1 MTTDVTKTGGDMR
14 NWMTMLAGLAFAAS
28 VHAADVAGVN
38 IPDKANVG
46 GQDLVLNGA
55 GVRTRAIFKVY
66 VGSLYVP
73 AKVKSAAD
81 VYAKS
86 PRRVQLNMLRDVGSD
101 QMIEALSEG
110 LNQANSPADAGA
122 VKAQMAELAA
132 ILKGI
137 GQLKEGNVLAF
148 DFVDGGTRVS
158 LNGQA
163 KGTVAGDAFNKALLN
178 AWLGD
183 KPVQDD
189 LRKAM
194 LGG

>member
-1 MTTDVTKTGGDMR
+1 MR
-14 NWMTMLAGLAFAAS
+14 KLITMLLGLAFAAS
-28 VHAADVAGVN
+28 VQAMDVAGVN

-73 AKVKSAAD
+73 AKVKTAAD
-81 VYAKS
+81 AYAKS
-86 PRRVQLNMLRDVGSD
+86 PRRVQLNMLRDVTSD
-101 QMIEALSEG
+101 QMVEALTDG
-110 LNQANSPADAGA
+110 LNQANSAADAGA
-122 VKAQMAELAA
+122 VKAQLGELAG
-132 ILKGI
+132 ILKSI

-148 DFVDGGTRVS
+148 DYVDGGTRVS

-163 KGTVAGDAFNKALLN
+163 KGTIAGDAFNKALFN
-178 AWLGD
+178 AWIGD

-189 LRKAM
+189 LKKAM

>member
-1 MTTDVTKTGGDMR
+1 MR
-14 NWMTMLAGLAFAAS
+14 NLVTMLVGLALAAG
-28 VHAADVAGVN
+28 VHAVEVAGVAL
-38 IPDKANVG
+38 PDKANVG
-46 GQDLVLNGA
+46 GQDLLLNGA
-55 GVRTRAIFKVY
+55 GVRSRMVFKVY

-73 AKVKSAAD
+73 AKTKTAAD
-81 VYAKS
+81 VYAKA
-86 PRRVQLNMLRDVGSD
+86 PRRVQLNMLRDVTSD
-101 QMIEALSEG
+101 QMVDALTEG
-110 LNQANSPADAGA
+110 LNQANSAAEAGA

-132 ILKGI
+132 ILKSI

-163 KGTVAGDAFNKALLN
+163 KGTIAGDAFNKALFN

-189 LRKAM
+189 LKKAM

>member
-1 MTTDVTKTGGDMR
+1 MR
-14 NWMTMLAGLAFAAS
+14 NLMTMLAGLAFAAS
-28 VHAADVAGVN
+28 VHAVDVAGVS
-38 IPDKANVG
+38 IPDKASVG
-46 GQDLVLNGA
+46 GQELVLNGA

-66 VGSLYVP
+66 VGSLYLP
-73 AKVKSAAD
+73 AKSKSAAE

-101 QMIEALSEG
+101 QMIEALSDG
-110 LNQANSPADAGA
+110 LNQANSAADAGA
-122 VKAQMAELAA
+122 VKPQMAELAA

-158 LNGQA
+158 LDGQA
-163 KGTVAGDAFNKALLN
+163 KGTVAGDAFNKALFN

>member
-1 MTTDVTKTGGDMR
+1 MR
-14 NWMTMLAGLAFAAS
+14 NLVTVVLGLALVAS
-28 VHAADVAGVN
+28 VQAMDVGGVN

-55 GVRTRAIFKVY
+55 GVRSRAIFKVY

-73 AKVKSAAD
+73 AKVKTAAD

-86 PRRVQLNMLRDVGSD
+86 PRRVQLNMMRDVTSD
-101 QMIEALSEG
+101 QMVEALTDG
-110 LNQANSPADAGA
+110 LNQANSAADAGA
-122 VKAQMAELAA
+122 VKAQMAELAG
-132 ILKGI
+132 ILKSI

-148 DFVDGGTRVS
+148 DFVDGGTQVS

-163 KGTVAGDAFNKALLN
+163 KGKIAGDAFNKALFN
-178 AWLGD
+178 AWIGD

-189 LRKAM
+189 LKKAM

>member
-1 MTTDVTKTGGDMR
+1 MR
-14 NWMTMLAGLAFAAS
+14 KLVAMLMGLAFAAS
-28 VHAADVAGVN
+28 VQAADVAGVN

-55 GVRTRAIFKVY
+55 GVRTRLMFKVY

-73 AKVKSAAD
+73 AKVKTAAD
-81 VYAKS
+81 VYAKA
-86 PRRVQLNMLRDVGSD
+86 PRRIQLNMLRDVTPD
-101 QMIEALSEG
+101 QMIDALNDG
-110 LNQANSPADAGA
+110 LNQANSAADAGA
-122 VKAQMAELAA
+122 VKAQMADLAGM
-132 ILKGI
+132 LKSM

-163 KGTVAGDAFNKALLN
+163 KGTIAGDAFNKALLN
-178 AWLGD
+178 AWIGD

-189 LRKAM
+189 LKKAM
-194 LGG
+194 LGGG

>member
-1 MTTDVTKTGGDMR
+1 MR
-14 NWMTMLAGLAFAAS
+14 NLVTMLVGLALAAG
-28 VHAADVAGVN
+28 VHAVEVAGVA

-55 GVRTRAIFKVY
+55 GVRSRMVFKVY

-73 AKVKSAAD
+73 AKTKTAAD
-81 VYAKS
+81 VYAKA
-86 PRRVQLNMLRDVGSD
+86 PRRVQLNMLRDVTSD
-101 QMIEALSEG
+101 QMVDALTEG
-110 LNQANSPADAGA
+110 LNQANSAAEAGA

-132 ILKGI
+132 ILKSI

-163 KGTVAGDAFNKALLN
+163 KGTIAGDAFNKALFN

-189 LRKAM
+189 LKKAM

>member
-1 MTTDVTKTGGDMR
+1 MR
-14 NWMTMLAGLAFAAS
+14 NLVTMVAGLALAAS
-28 VHAADVAGVN
+28 VHAVEVAGVN
-38 IPDKANVG
+38 VPDKASVG
-46 GQDLVLNGA
+46 GQELLLNGA

-66 VGSLYVP
+66 VGSLYTP
-73 AKVKSAAD
+73 AKARTAAD

-101 QMIEALSEG
+101 QMVEALSDG
-110 LNQANSPADAGA
+110 LNQSNSAADAGA

-132 ILKGI
+132 ILKSI

-158 LNGQA
+158 LDGQA

-189 LRKAM
+189 LKKAM